1 MDLQL
6 LGPVEATREGTR
18 IALSGTK
25 LHTVLAA
32 LLLAR
37 GRVVPDTRLSPLLW
51 GGRPP
56 ATMSAQLH
64 TYVSRLRKL
73 LEPEVTLERRGPG
86 YALRT
91 GDSRLDIAE
100 YERLDRLGR
109 QALQEHRYEEAGS
122 LLRDALE
129 LWQGPMLVNATEHLV
144 QEEVPQWEEARAAT
158 LENRIEADLALG
170 HHQRIT
176 AELTRLVADFPLR
189 ERMRAQL
196 MTALYRCGRQA
207 DALHVFHEGRSVL
220 AEELGVEPGHGLR
233 AAHEALLGARLDLA
247 PHPAAAPA
255 RTGPP
260 GSTQPGPPPAPPAVP
275 SPPSPPAT
283 PASAEAPP
291 PFMLPPD
298 TGVAFTGRTREL
310 AFLRSLFTGA
320 AGEPRRCLITGMAG
334 IGKTALAVH
343 AAHTAQEDFPDGR
356 LHADLTEPD
365 GTPKDPR
372 TVLVRFLRALGEE
385 PPPAAAHDL
394 DELVRLYR
402 TRTVGRRILVLLDN
416 AADTAG
422 LTALLPAGPHS
433 AALVTGHVHL
443 AAATGP
449 HTLAL
454 GPMNRDDSLDLLTN
468 TAGTALTATEPGSV
482 ERLVDF
488 CGGIPLALRIAGARL
503 ASRPH
508 WSAARLAQRLADE
521 RTRLTELSFGELD
534 MAGALAGW
542 LRRTD
547 AETRGLLARLSVLG
561 RRPFSAASAA
571 TVLGLPMRR
580 AEDLVE
586 GLVDG
591 SFLEP
596 VRSPGAAG
604 GPLPGDG
611 FRFHPLVLLHFQL
624 LPVERPQRNASRIT
638 SRISLPADEFPSSRS
653 TPSPA
658 PS

>member
-6 LGPVEATREGTR
+6 LGPVEASREGTR

-25 LHTVLAA
+25 THTVLAA

-37 GRVVPDTRLSPLLW
+37 GRVVPDTRLSLLLW

-56 ATMSAQLH
+56 VTMSAQLH

-86 YALRT
+86 YAVRT
-91 GDSRLDIAE
+91 GDSRLDVAE
-100 YERLDRLGR
+100 YERFDRLGR
-109 QALQEHRYEEAGS
+109 QALQEHRYEEAGT

-220 AEELGVEPGHGLR
+220 AEELGVEPGHGLQ
-233 AAHEALLGARLDLA
+233 AAHEALLGATLDLA
-247 PHPAAAPA
+247 PHPAGPGGAPAVTRRPAGTAAPDTA
-255 RTGPP
+255 
-260 GSTQPGPPPAPPAVP
+260 AVP
-275 SPPSPPAT
+275 AGVLL
-283 PASAEAPP
+283 P

-310 AFLRSLFTGA
+310 AALRRMFAGT

-343 AAHTAQEDFPDGR
+343 AAHTAQEEFPDGR
-356 LHADLTEPD
+356 LHADLAEPD
-365 GTPKDPR
+365 GAPKDPR
-372 TVLVRFLRALGEE
+372 AVLVRFLRALGEE
-385 PPPAAAHDL
+385 PPAPAAHDL
-394 DELVRLYR
+394 EELVRLYR
-402 TRTVGRRILVLLDN
+402 TRTAGRRLLVLLDN

-422 LTALLPAGPHS
+422 LAPLLPAGPEC
-433 AALVTGHVHL
+433 AVLVTGHVHL
-443 AAATGP
+443 TAATGP

-468 TAGTALTATEPGSV
+468 ALGTALSATEPGSV

-521 RTRLTELSFGELD
+521 RSRLAELSFGELD
-534 MAGALAGW
+534 MAEALAGW

-547 AETRGLLARLSVLG
+547 AETRALLARLSVLG
-561 RRPFSAASAA
+561 PRPFSAASAA
-571 TVLGLPMRR
+571 TVLGLPVRR

-596 VRSPGAAG
+596 VRSPGA
-604 GPLPGDG
+604 PPGDG
-611 FRFHPLVLLHFQL
+611 FRFHPLVLLHFQS
-624 LPVERPQRNASRIT
+624 LPVERPVRSGP
-638 SRISLPADEFPSSRS
+638 LPARQARGSFP
-653 TPSPA
+653 PGPL
-658 PS
+658 PVL